1 MKKKAKIFRRNKFK
15 DLIYFFIA
23 AIFVVAG
30 YFMLEE
36 NPLIGWL
43 SISFFGMGV
52 MIFLIQLVTNFAYLK
67 IDEEGFEE
75 RVLFRTKRF
84 KWSNV
89 KGFRKTSFYGNQ
101 RIVFDYTDAYHQ
113 RNRRSKFYY
122 FLFGKQGS
130 ITSSHNIDTGKLLN
144 LMKSY
149 KRRSK

>member
-1 MKKKAKIFRRNKFK
+1 M
-15 DLIYFFIA
+15 YFFVA

-30 YFMLEE
+30 YLMLEE

-43 SISFFGMGV
+43 SISFFGLGV
-52 MIFLIQLVTNFAYLK
+52 MIFLLQLVTNFAYLK

-75 RVLFRTKRF
+75 RVLFRTKKY
-84 KWSNV
+84 KWSDV

-101 RIVFDYTDAYHQ
+101 SIVFDYTDEYLQ
-113 RNRRSKFYY
+113 RNRKSILYY

-149 KRRSK
+149 QRRSK